1 MSTTVKVFIVL
12 ILVMTLGFMFTE
24 MTQYALR
31 ENWKRRWDEDTKQLT
46 NELNSTN
53 QANTDLSLAKAK
65 AEQTVATDQTTIND
79 LQAKL
84 KEAENANTD
93 LKQTIANNDLQAKK
107 AEENYNSLNDSYM
120 ANQKSLELVRQ
131 RNSELTHIA
140 QVARAVAFDLNVK
153 LAEVEDDLNNAQSE
167 LTQRATSIDDLTKD
181 LKKAQAQ
188 LGIVRTSFPK
198 VYDIINDNTAPDR
211 YLSAVVAAVRPD
223 PQGRQDLVMLTIG
236 KEEKVEEGTEFIIY
250 RANQYI
256 VKVRVEHVM
265 NDMVACR
272 VLPETWNVNNLQIQ
286 QGDLASNRL

>member
-31 ENWKRRWDEDTKQLT
+31 ENWKRRWDEDTKALT
-46 NELNSTN
+46 SELASTN

-65 AEQTVATDQTTIND
+65 AEQTVASDQIMIND

-84 KEAENANTD
+84 KEAESGNND
-93 LKQTIANNDLQAKK
+93 LKQTIANKDLQAKK
-107 AEENYNSLNDSYM
+107 QEEDYNALNESFM
-120 ANQKSLELVRQ
+120 AQSKSLELVRQ

-167 LTQRATSIDDLTKD
+167 LTQRAKSIDDLTKE
-181 LKKAQAQ
+181 LKKDTAM
-188 LGIVRTSFPK
+188 LGIVRVSYPK
-198 VYDIINDNTAPDR
+198 VWEAINDSTAPDR

-236 KEEKVEEGTEFIIY
+236 KEEKVEEGTEFIVY
-250 RANQYI
+250 RNNQYI

-265 NDMVACR
+265 NDMAACR